1 MGEITKISP
10 ELKTLLEKQHYCF
23 SGEHSAV
30 KICTWTKKSLL
41 DKDTCYKEKFYG
53 IRSHLCCQM
62 TPSVGFCTNQCI
74 HCWREMDYTAGIKM
88 DDVVDDPKEIIKKSV
103 LCQRKLLN
111 GFFGNEKVNM
121 EKLNQAQEPMHFAIS
136 LTGEPTIYQRLGELI
151 SELHKLGKT
160 TFLVTNGQFPEV
172 IENLK
177 ELPTQLYVSLNAT
190 NEADF
195 KKFNKSCFKD
205 GWQRLNKTLGLMP
218 RLKTR
223 TVIRITLMKGINMK
237 NEKGYADLIKKAGP
251 MFIELKAYMFI
262 GSSRKRLLEK
272 NMPFHEDVKEFAKRI
287 AELSGYKLIDEKKE
301 SRVVLLAKEDYKDRI
316 MKFD

>member
-1 MGEITKISP
+1 MND
-10 ELKTLLEKQHYCF
+10 
-23 SGEHSAV
+23 AV
-30 KICTWTKKSLL
+30 
-41 DKDTCYKEKFYG
+41 DE
-53 IRSHLCCQM
+53 
-62 TPSVGFCTNQCI
+62 
-74 HCWREMDYTAGIKM
+74 
-88 DDVVDDPKEIIKKSV
+88 PKEIIKKSV

>member
-10 ELKTLLEKQHYCF
+10 ELKILLEKQHYCF

-41 DKDTCYKEKFYG
+41 DKNVCYKEKFYG

-62 TPSVGFCTNQCI
+62 TPCVGFCTNQCI

-111 GFFGNEKVNM
+111 GFFGNEKVNR
-121 EKLNQAQEPMHFAIS
+121 EKINQAQEPMHFAIS
-136 LTGEPTIYQRLGELI
+136 LTGEPTIYTKLNELI
-151 SELHKLGKT
+151 AEIHKQNKT
-160 TFLVTNGQFPEV
+160 TFLVTNGQFPDV
-172 IENLK
+172 IKSLK
-177 ELPTQLYVSLNAT
+177 ELPTQLYVSLNST

-195 KKFNKSCFKD
+195 KKFNKPFFKD

-218 RLKTR
+218 KLKTR

-316 MKFD
+316 MRFD

>member
-10 ELKTLLEKQHYCF
+10 ELKALLEKQHYCF

-41 DKDTCYKEKFYG
+41 DENVCYKEKFYG
-53 IRSHLCCQM
+53 IRAHLCCQM

-74 HCWREMDYTAGIKM
+74 HCWREMEYTAGVKM
-88 DDVVDDPKEIIKKSV
+88 NGILDEPEEIIKKSI

-111 GFFGNEKVNM
+111 GFFGNEKANRK
-121 EKLNQAQEPMHFAIS
+121 KLNQAQEPMHFAIS
-136 LTGEPTIYQRLGELI
+136 LTGEPTIYPKLSELI

-177 ELPTQLYVSLNAT
+177 ELPTQLYISLSSANK
-190 NEADF
+190 NDF
-195 KKFNKSCFKD
+195 EKFNKSCFKD
-205 GWQRLNKTLGLMP
+205 GWQRLNKSLEIMSKLS
-218 RLKTR
+218 TR
-223 TVIRITLMKGINMK
+223 TTIRITAMKNINMK
-237 NEKGYADLIKKAGP
+237 DEEGFAGLIKKAKP
-251 MFIELKAYMFI
+251 MFVEVKAYMFV
-262 GSSRKRLLEK
+262 GSSRQRLKKE
-272 NMPFHEDVKEFAKRI
+272 NMPFHEDVKEFAEKV
-287 AELSGYKLIDEKKE
+287 AGLSGYKLIDEKKE

-316 MKFD
+316 MQFD